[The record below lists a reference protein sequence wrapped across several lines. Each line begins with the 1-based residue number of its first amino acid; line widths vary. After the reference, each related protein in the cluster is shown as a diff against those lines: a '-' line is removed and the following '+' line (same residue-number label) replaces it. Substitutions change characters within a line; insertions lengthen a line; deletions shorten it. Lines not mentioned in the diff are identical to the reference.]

1 MIDYMAILSRRYAG
15 TEWTLNGEEYTGLTW
30 MSDSAKP
37 SKTTLDGL
45 WASVQQEIADE
56 ATAKASA
63 REALL
68 TRLGI
73 TADEAQLL
81 LGA

>member
-1 MIDYMAILSRRYAG
+1 MIDYVAILSRRYAG
-15 TEWTLNGEEYTGLTW
+15 KEWTLNGDEYTGLTW
-30 MSDSAKP
+30 LSEGAKP
-37 SKTTLDGL
+37 TKATLDGL
-45 WASVQQEIADE
+45 WAEVQAEIATE

-68 TRLGI
+68 TKLGI